1 MYGVIGAWHVDYN
14 LIFSP
19 LVFRLQLLELSHEEL
34 APITIAPEPSK
45 KRRRKVA
52 ELGGRASGNKRRGV
66 VGVRDGD
73 EDVGISIPVKR
84 WVWCSR
90 CGFAILALPF

>member
-1 MYGVIGAWHVDYN
+1 M
-14 LIFSP
+14 
-19 LVFRLQLLELSHEEL
+19 EL
-34 APITIAPEPSK
+34 ALISVAPKPSK

-52 ELGGRASGNKRRGV
+52 ESDGRASGNKRRGV
-66 VGVRDGD
+66 VGVCDSD
-73 EDVGISIPVKR
+73 ENSGISILVER